1 MSRLVS
7 LLYRLVSCC
16 QLAEK
21 WPKAGGRTWRIA
33 VFVAEIE
40 VEAGPPVVIRALRR
54 RHLSPLQPPLK
65 GGPNVCW
72 NLLHGNV
79 FG

>member
-1 MSRLVS
+1 M
-7 LLYRLVSCC
+7 
-16 QLAEK
+16 
-21 WPKAGGRTWRIA
+21 A
-33 VFVAEIE
+33 VFGAE
-40 VEAGPPVVIRALRR
+40 VEARAHPLVVVWTLVW
-54 RHLSPLQPPLK
+54 RHLSLVEPPLK